1 MALALELQADA
12 VVHEPFAI
20 ESFGEA
26 KRSKQA
32 HRAVL
37 ENACAEP
44 SLHIGTVASLE
55 YGRLDAVTVEDVRE
69 R

>member
-26 KRSKQA
+26 KGSKQA
-32 HRAVL
+32 DRAVL
-37 ENACAEP
+37 ENACAAP
-44 SLHIGTVASLE
+44 ALDIRTVASLE
-55 YGRLDAVTVEDVRE
+55 YGRLDAVAVQDV
-69 R
+69 